1 MRTQAKR
8 VTFRLHVPV
17 LEAIEELVRS
27 GVAPSRNALIERLV
41 DEAARRRRRKLREER
56 ALEDYRQAF
65 GDPAYRAEQEEL
77 ARAFALADTETARSI
92 EP

>member
-8 VTFRLHVPV
+8 MTFRLHMPTV
-17 LEAIEELVRS
+17 EGIEELVRS

-41 DEAARRRRRKLREER
+41 EQAVRRRRRELREER
-56 ALEDYRQAF
+56 ALEEYREAF
-65 GDPAYRAEQEEL
+65 GDPNYRAEQEEL
-77 ARAFALADTETARSI
+77 ARAFARADVETAGSI